1 MPGILE
7 EIGVSESCLAC
18 SFGLFLFFLR
28 FTPTAFSG
36 NLNPGGDPL
45 PLPISKS
52 SMSSISLI
60 DCFLSPGKLQQQW
73 LSERFMSER
82 KRVKLV
88 CQIWARVDPES
99 YQIGLLRPILKVI
112 LILRLCLSFLKY
124 FLF

>member
-82 KRVKLV
+82 KRIKLV

-99 YQIGLLRPILKVI
+99 HQDW
-112 LILRLCLSFLKY
+112 FLKAY
-124 FLF
+124 FEIILTLSVM